1 MYQRTIEELQKDE
14 REKVIID
21 IRREA
26 DFLRET
32 YPGAKHI
39 YWEEFEAHKDEV
51 PKDCPVYL
59 ICYTGATIPAA
70 DMELTD
76 AVLLRSAASANT
88 ATASTKPGRPST

>member
-39 YWEEFEAHKDEV
+39 YWEELRRIRTR
-51 PKDCPVYL
+51 CP
-59 ICYTGATIPAA
+59 
-70 DMELTD
+70 
-76 AVLLRSAASANT
+76 RT
-88 ATASTKPGRPST
+88 ARFT

>member
-39 YWEEFEAHKDEV
+39 YWEEFEAAQRR
-51 PKDCPVYL
+51 
-59 ICYTGATIPAA
+59 GAQGPSSLP
-70 DMELTD
+70 D
-76 AVLLRSAASANT
+76 LLYGRAQ
-88 ATASTKPGRPST
+88 RPSWRRELLEEG

>member
-26 DFLRET
+26 DFLREA

-39 YWEEFEAHKDEV
+39 YWEEFEAHKD
-51 PKDCPVYL
+51 
-59 ICYTGATIPAA
+59 
-70 DMELTD
+70 
-76 AVLLRSAASANT
+76 
-88 ATASTKPGRPST
+88 

>member
-39 YWEEFEAHKDEV
+39 YWEEFLS
-51 PKDCPVYL
+51 L
-59 ICYTGATIPAA
+59 IHI
-70 DMELTD
+70 
-76 AVLLRSAASANT
+76 
-88 ATASTKPGRPST
+88 

>member
-39 YWEEFEAHKDEV
+39 YWESSRRTETR
-51 PKDCPVYL
+51 CP
-59 ICYTGATIPAA
+59 
-70 DMELTD
+70 
-76 AVLLRSAASANT
+76 RT
-88 ATASTKPGRPST
+88 ARFT